1 MGAFLSEYK
10 EVRDFYVPARRALTE
25 QILLGGAPHA
35 VAIVNVTLARAP
47 SALDFASGSQAS

>member
-10 EVRDFYVPARRALTE
+10 EVRDFYVPVRRALTE

-47 SALDFASGSQAS
+47 SA